1 VTDHGLGGLPETEDP
16 RDFLIEEYRAAIGVP
31 MAALSTLPA
40 SYLVSPAP
48 PQYNQGTTPR
58 CVTYTAAEEKVHQ
71 DLIDQGLFTPAFGTF
86 AAQIGTTAEGASMRV
101 ALDQLLGYGMPELG
115 GVNASHHRIA
125 SYYSIPVTVADLKAA
140 IHDFG
145 GVLVIGTW
153 ANAWMA
159 PGSTGVLKPF
169 DSLKGWHATWI
180 YGWNDS
186 LGGGSF
192 TGRNSW
198 GGSWGDHGNYH
209 LPYSR
214 LGQYVKFAWKTSD
227 VLEWVKRP
235 VKCSGGFYRVGP
247 GTSFRSVGSM
257 HAGEVAMCR
266 SGQAKAGGQWSLT
279 CGTAKTGTGWWPIRA
294 INGVSVQTKFGV
306 ALVYAATG
314 WF

>member
-1 VTDHGLGGLPETEDP
+1 MTDFGLGGLPEVADP
-16 RDFLIEEYRAAIGVP
+16 RDFDISEYRAAMGVP

-40 SYLVSPAP
+40 AYHVTPLP
-48 PQYNQGTTPR
+48 PQYNQGETPR

-71 DLIDQGLFTPAFGTF
+71 DLIDQGPFTPAFGTF

-101 ALDQLLGYGMPELG
+101 ALDHLLAYGMPEVG
-115 GVNASHHRIA
+115 GVNASQHRIG

-153 ANAWMA
+153 AVDWMA

-169 DSLKGWHATWI
+169 DALKGWHATWE
-180 YGWNDS
+180 YGWDDA
-186 LGGGSF
+186 LAGGSF
-192 TGRNSW
+192 TGRNHW
-198 GGSWGDHGNYH
+198 GGAWGDHGNYH

-227 VLEWVKRP
+227 VLEWIKRP
-235 VKCSGGFYRVGP
+235 VKCSGGVYRVGP
-247 GTSFRSVGSM
+247 GTSFRSVGAM
-257 HAGEVAMCR
+257 HPGEVAMCR
-266 SGQAKAGGQWSLT
+266 AGQAKAGGAWSLT
-279 CGTAKTGTGWWPIRA
+279 CGTAKTGYGWWPIRA
-294 INGVSVQTKFGV
+294 INGVSVQSKFGV
-306 ALVYAATG
+306 PLVYAATG